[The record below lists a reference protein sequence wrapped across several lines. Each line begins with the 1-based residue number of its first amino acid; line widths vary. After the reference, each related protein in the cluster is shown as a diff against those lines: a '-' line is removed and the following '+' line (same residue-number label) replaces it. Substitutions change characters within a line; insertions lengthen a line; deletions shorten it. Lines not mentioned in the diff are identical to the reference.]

1 MPRTKHLIIFFIFAI
16 TLSIKTF
23 ANEPHYFIALSD
35 IHFDPFTQCRQ
46 TPCLLIE
53 KLAHQPVSAWPQL
66 LNKYDL
72 QAPKFRQDTNYA
84 LLLSSL
90 SAAKRAA
97 NSVHA
102 KFVIVLGDS
111 LGHEFYTKYKKYT
124 NVKTRISYRAF
135 VYKVMA
141 FLTEELKTTFE
152 GTDVYILVGNND
164 SYQGNYVASAGG
176 AFFAD
181 AGELWSHLIYQ
192 QDNKNRMQKQFAYA
206 GYYAVDVPEAAYD
219 KLIMLNTVIFSYK
232 AKGKNIDSVV
242 KKELAWLHAQLS
254 EAQKNNQKVFIAMHI
269 PEGIDVNAS
278 PRFRLFRLITLWKPE
293 YVQLFHRE
301 LSQFAPVIAGIFAGH
316 LHTEVFQLLDLSPE
330 KKDVPLMGVPAVSPI
345 FGTSPAFQLYG
356 YDNLPLHLVNFFTY
370 RASQI
375 NYLNFNKKNNTEV
388 FAE

>member
-23 ANEPHYFIALSD
+23 ADEPHYFIALSD
-35 IHFDPFTQCRQ
+35 IHFDPFTQCHQ
-46 TPCLLIE
+46 TPCPQIE
-53 KLAHQPVSAWPQL
+53 KLAHQPVSAWPQI
-66 LNKYDL
+66 LNQYDL

-90 SAAKRAA
+90 SAARKAA

-102 KFVIVLGDS
+102 KFVMVLGDS

-124 NVKTRISYRAF
+124 DAKSRVPYRTF
-135 VYKVMA
+135 VYKVFA
-141 FLTEELKTTFE
+141 FLTETFKKTFV
-152 GTDVYILVGNND
+152 GTDVYLLVGNND
-164 SYQGNYVASAGG
+164 SYQGNYVTAAGG

-181 AGELWSHLIYQ
+181 AGALWSQLIYQ
-192 QDNKNRMQKQFAYA
+192 ANNKNQMQKQFAYA

-269 PEGIDVNAS
+269 PEGIDVNAT

-293 YVQLFHRE
+293 YVQLFQRE
-301 LSQFAPVIAGIFAGH
+301 LQQFAPVVTGIFAGH
-316 LHTEVFQLLDLSPE
+316 LHTEVFQLVTLSP
-330 KKDVPLMGVPAVSPI
+330 KTKDVPFFGVPSISPI
-345 FGTSPAFQLYG
+345 FGTSPSFQIYA
-356 YDNLPLHLVNFFTY
+356 YDTPPLHVVNFLTY
-370 RASQI
+370 RASQA
-375 NYLNFNKKNNTEV
+375 NYLNFIKKNNTEV